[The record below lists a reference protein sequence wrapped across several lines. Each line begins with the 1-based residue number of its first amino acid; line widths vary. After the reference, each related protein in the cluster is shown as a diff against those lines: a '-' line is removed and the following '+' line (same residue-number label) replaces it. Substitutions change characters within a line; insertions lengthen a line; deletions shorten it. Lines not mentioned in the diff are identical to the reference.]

1 MAACVVAILGTH
13 SRGDLLAAIA
23 GAYFLGVK
31 SRRPVLLT
39 IVFAAVLAS
48 AALFMPDNW
57 TQRMETI
64 ETYQQDAS
72 AMSRLQTWHMIWN
85 MVLHR
90 PIVGAGFD
98 LANPVLYQLYGVVP
112 NQQVLGPHSI
122 YMQALGEHGFVGL
135 ALYLALGV
143 AVWWR
148 SGRLAARC
156 KDLPE
161 FAWVVLLM
169 RMSQVSLVIFA
180 VGGAFLGL
188 LHYDLPYY
196 VAAIVVLTHLTVAQ
210 SLREAPARA
219 RSTAVA
225 ATPEASRV

>member
-1 MAACVVAILGTH
+1 
-13 SRGDLLAAIA
+13 
-23 GAYFLGVK
+23 
-31 SRRPVLLT
+31 
-39 IVFAAVLAS
+39 
-48 AALFMPDNW
+48 
-57 TQRMETI
+57 
-64 ETYQQDAS
+64 
-72 AMSRLQTWHMIWN
+72 MIWN

-135 ALYLALGV
+135 ALYLALG
-143 AVWWR
+143 ATVWWR

-156 KDLPE
+156 RDVAE

-196 VAAIVVLTHLTVAQ
+196 VAAIVVLTHLTVAE
-210 SLREAPARA
+210 SLREAPA
-219 RSTAVA
+219 VQPVPVQG
-225 ATPEASRV
+225 TPEVGHV